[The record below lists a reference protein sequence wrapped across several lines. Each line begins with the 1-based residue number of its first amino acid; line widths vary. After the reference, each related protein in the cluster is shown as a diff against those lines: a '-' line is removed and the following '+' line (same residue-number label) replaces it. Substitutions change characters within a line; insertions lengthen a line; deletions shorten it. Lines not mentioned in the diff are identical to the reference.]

1 MESGEAM
8 FAVAGSDR
16 SRRQASPPY
25 VTVTARGGRR
35 RNMHVALRRPAPRP
49 TYRWVRLRLRPVPV
63 LGASEL
69 ARHGRM
75 QVGAARAVA
84 RAVWTDRPSL
94 ICLITRQ
101 SNII

>member
-8 FAVAGSDR
+8 FAVGSDRR

-35 RNMHVALRRPAPRP
+35 RNMHVALRRPAPHG
-49 TYRWVRLRLRPVPV
+49 WVRPVPV

-69 ARHGRM
+69 APHGRM
-75 QVGAARAVA
+75 QVGAAPVA
-84 RAVWTDRPSL
+84 CGPCGPSVRP
-94 ICLITRQ
+94 RFA
-101 SNII
+101 